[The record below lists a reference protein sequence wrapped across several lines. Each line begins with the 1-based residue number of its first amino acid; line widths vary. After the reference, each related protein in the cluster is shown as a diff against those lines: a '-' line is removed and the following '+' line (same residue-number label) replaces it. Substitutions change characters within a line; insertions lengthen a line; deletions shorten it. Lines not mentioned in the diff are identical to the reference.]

1 MATDIGS
8 GSERLHAL
16 DAVRG
21 FALVLGIFFHAT
33 MSFLPSEGPTWMIS
47 DPQRSPL
54 LGGAFFTLHIFRMTT
69 FFIIAGFFARMLF
82 HRRGLA
88 GFARDRGKR
97 IALPLVVGW
106 LPVFALIV
114 GATIAGTLIQ
124 YGGPPPSAPAPPAD
138 PNPPPLAFPLTH
150 LWFLYLLVILY
161 ALSAAGRAVIAAID
175 RRGSLRGMADRL
187 LTLLVRGGVAP
198 LLLALPLALALP
210 GYGRWMMWMGV
221 PTPDN
226 SLIPNLP
233 ALAEFATA
241 FVFGWVLQRQPNL
254 LGAIQRWWPVHL
266 AAAVALTIA
275 LLAQAGL
282 VATTTTSLPG
292 VERELF
298 AANYALAA
306 WTWSF
311 AFIGL
316 AMQFMSGFSAWRR
329 YLADASYW
337 LYLIHLPLVILLQG
351 VAARFEAPAE
361 LKYAL
366 ILLVAFPLM
375 LASYQTMVRYTWLGG
390 ILNGR
395 RQPRTGARIPATSAS
410 GQEPA

>member
-1 MATDIGS
+1 MATDTAS
-8 GSERLHAL
+8 GAERLHAL

-47 DPQRSPL
+47 DPQRSTPFAV
-54 LGGAFFTLHIFRMTT
+54 AFFTLHIFRMTT
-69 FFIIAGFFARMLF
+69 FFVIAGFFARMLF

-97 IALPLVVGW
+97 IALPLVASW
-106 LPVFALIV
+106 LPVFVLIV

-124 YGGPPPSAPAPPAD
+124 YDGAPPFRPPPAD
-138 PNPPPLAFPLTH
+138 PNPPPLPFPLTH

-161 ALSAAGRAVIAAID
+161 VLSLAGRTAIVAVD
-175 RRGSLRGMADRL
+175 RNEALRGLVDRWL
-187 LTLLVRGGVAP
+187 ALLVRGGVAP

-210 GYGRWMMWMGV
+210 GYSRWMMWMGV
-221 PTPDN
+221 PTPDS

-233 ALAEFATA
+233 AFAEFATA
-241 FVFGWVLQRQPNL
+241 FVFGWMLQRQPDL

-266 AAAVALTIA
+266 AAALALTIA

-282 VATTTTSLPG
+282 VATTATNLPG
-292 VERELF
+292 VDRQLF
-298 AANYALAA
+298 AANYAFAA

-351 VAARFEAPAE
+351 LVARFDAPPE
-361 LKYAL
+361 FKYAL

-375 LASYQTMVRYTWLGG
+375 LASYQTMVRYTWLGA

>member
-124 YGGPPPSAPAPPAD
+124 YGGP
-138 PNPPPLAFPLTH
+138 
-150 LWFLYLLVILY
+150 
-161 ALSAAGRAVIAAID
+161 
-175 RRGSLRGMADRL
+175 RRPRRRRRP
-187 LTLLVRGGVAP
+187 TRTRP
-198 LLLALPLALALP
+198 
-210 GYGRWMMWMGV
+210 RW
-221 PTPDN
+221 
-226 SLIPNLP
+226 
-233 ALAEFATA
+233 
-241 FVFGWVLQRQPNL
+241 
-254 LGAIQRWWPVHL
+254 
-266 AAAVALTIA
+266 
-275 LLAQAGL
+275 
-282 VATTTTSLPG
+282 
-292 VERELF
+292 
-298 AANYALAA
+298 
-306 WTWSF
+306 
-311 AFIGL
+311 
-316 AMQFMSGFSAWRR
+316 
-329 YLADASYW
+329 
-337 LYLIHLPLVILLQG
+337 
-351 VAARFEAPAE
+351 RF
-361 LKYAL
+361 
-366 ILLVAFPLM
+366 
-375 LASYQTMVRYTWLGG
+375 R
-390 ILNGR
+390 
-395 RQPRTGARIPATSAS
+395 
-410 GQEPA
+410 